1 MAEASPCFLVRE
13 DSWTMLRRIFQREG
27 PRPAGS

>member
-1 MAEASPCFLVRE
+1 VRE